1 MARLIQPIGTYSL
14 YKCTFDSTHS
24 LHDFPHTCDDSA
36 LVCVF
41 TPRVPPRG
49 RCRCLLKVG
58 GASPFVRRV
67 CLPVSHFC
75 PTPLGKSTYCRAG
88 WRCSCRF
95 LPRHPLSTL
104 RPPPHPPEVPLPFL
118 LASFFLF
125 FPYKDLLV
133 SFLSSVTRL
142 GSSLRLLFF
151 CLVLRILSS
160 RPCHAL
166 SCTTVPQQRM
176 YAQGVPWSLL
186 SISQPLLS
194 RCMPTHSTNG
204 VSV

>member
-95 LPRHPLSTL
+95 FTSPPSLDVAPSSAPTRSPASVSTCI
-104 RPPPHPPEVPLPFL
+104 FL
-118 LASFFLF
+118 SFF
-125 FPYKDLLV
+125 
-133 SFLSSVTRL
+133 
-142 GSSLRLLFF
+142 
-151 CLVLRILSS
+151 
-160 RPCHAL
+160 
-166 SCTTVPQQRM
+166 
-176 YAQGVPWSLL
+176 
-186 SISQPLLS
+186 PL
-194 RCMPTHSTNG
+194 
-204 VSV
+204 